1 MLKKCMLVVLILVM
15 ALSLSMISFANDEE
29 TTEEDYVHIISPE
42 VGESGKSIL
51 NDALFISIYVQSE
64 NTLLVSMIKKET
76 PVFTFEEEVEEPE
89 FIEMIPLVAAESV
102 EEAVEEKVSLAE
114 VTIVELT
121 KEEIFSA
128 YQIAEADLEI
138 LKADFEAAKSAI
150 AKSPSLLDESA
161 SLYDPLYKLSE
172 QEVEDIAYYEEIST
186 FYNEALSE
194 YIKWENKYNKLF
206 ETVVFDQQEM
216 VVDPSF
222 PYFEHTVQDI
232 TPGMYDL
239 IISNTEGDAVETLT
253 FEIVTEDIIADSI
266 KEEVNIFDKIIDSN
280 VFE

>member
-1 MLKKCMLVVLILVM
+1 MLKKYMLVVLVLVM
-15 ALSLSMISFANDEE
+15 ALSVNMISFANDEE

-42 VGESGKSIL
+42 VGESGKTIL
-51 NDALFISIYVQSE
+51 NDALFISIYVQSDD
-64 NTLLVSMIKKET
+64 TLLLSMIKKET
-76 PVFTFEEEVEEPE
+76 SIFTFEEKVEEPE
-89 FIEMIPLVAAESV
+89 FFEMIPLVAAEAI

-128 YQIAEADLEI
+128 YQIAEADLTI
-138 LKADFEAAKSAI
+138 LQADYEAAKSEI
-150 AKSPSLLDESA
+150 AKIPSLLDESA

-172 QEVEDIAYYEEIST
+172 DEIEDLTYFEEISI

-194 YIKWENKYNKLF
+194 YIKWEKKYNKLF

-216 VVDPSF
+216 IVDPSF
-222 PYFEHTVQDI
+222 PYFEHTVQDV
-232 TPGMYDL
+232 TPGTYDL
-239 IISNTEGDAVETLT
+239 IISNTEGEVIETLT